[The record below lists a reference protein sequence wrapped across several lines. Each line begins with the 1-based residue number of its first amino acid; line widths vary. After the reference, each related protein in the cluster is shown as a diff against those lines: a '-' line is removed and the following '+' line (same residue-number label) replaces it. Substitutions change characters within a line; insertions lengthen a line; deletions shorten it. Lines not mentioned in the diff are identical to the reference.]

1 MTGRG
6 PLLAASGAAL
16 LLVVTGCGVPMQD
29 AARPIPELS
38 RATSNTPSASPA
50 ERPVR
55 LWFAGDTRLRP
66 VIESRASTPSVGDL
80 LSLLVAGPPAPTASP
95 GATGETL
102 RTLLADPLTGSPLV
116 TARDPGESASGTV
129 RVAVADTFNA
139 LPATEQ
145 VRLLGQVVLTL
156 TDAGA
161 NAVSVTDASGNTLA
175 IPLPDGTLLTRPA
188 VRSDYA
194 SLTNSTSSAS

>member
-1 MTGRG
+1 MMSRR
-6 PLLAASGAAL
+6 LLLGAAVAAA
-16 LLVVTGCGVPMQD
+16 LLVVTGCGVPMQN

-38 RATSNTPSASPA
+38 KAHTNTPSASPA

-66 VIESRASTPSVGDL
+66 VVESRANTPTVGDL
-80 LSLLVAGPPAPTASP
+80 LGLLVAGPPAPTASP
-95 GATGETL
+95 GTAGETL

-116 TARDPGESASGTV
+116 SARDPGATPSGTV

-161 NAVSVTDASGNTLA
+161 NAVSVTDTSGNTLA

-194 SLTNSTSSAS
+194 SLTNPASNSS